1 MTLQQLRFLV
11 ACAASRDISLAALR
25 MDVST
30 GTLVRGLKALEE
42 ELAVDL
48 IYLRSRPVS
57 LTMQGERLVQRAEHI
72 LAITTQGIDDLR
84 RSENRL
90 VGSLRIALSLSYG
103 HRLVYESLAD
113 FASRAP
119 EVRLELRD
127 IPFATHLQH
136 LQRGELDIALLFP
149 SWNAP
154 GISFE
159 TLVHERV
166 TAVLPKK
173 HRLARRTEIRL
184 GELADEKWLVF
195 YKPDSGRVGID
206 FYEACKRC
214 GFEPMIAQ
222 EVQSPLVRLAHVE
235 LNEGITLLPSSY
247 DPGVRKTIK
256 RVLLHRDDLS
266 LPVSI
271 MWKEHDTRQVVQA
284 FIESVRQTVIRIYG
298 NRNENL
304 ESDYVQFFLPF
315 NANGAGYEHLGPS
328 KSLMLA

>member
-30 GTLVRGLKALEE
+30 GTLVRGIKALEE

-48 IYLRSRPVS
+48 IYLRARPVS

-103 HRLVYESLAD
+103 HRLVYESLTD

-154 GISFE
+154 GVSFE
-159 TLVHERV
+159 TLVDERV

-173 HRLARRTEIRL
+173 HRLARRTEVRL
-184 GELADEKWLVF
+184 RELADEKWLVF

-206 FYEACKRC
+206 FYEACKRS
-214 GFEPMIAQ
+214 GFEPKISQ
-222 EVQSPLVRLAHVE
+222 EIPSPLVRLAHVE
-235 LNEGITLLPSSY
+235 LNDGITLLPSSY
-247 DPGVRKTIK
+247 DPGVRRTLK
-256 RVLLHRDDLS
+256 RVLVHRDDLS
-266 LPVSI
+266 LPVCI
-271 MWKEHDTRQVVQA
+271 MWKEHDNRQIVQA
-284 FIESVRQTVIRIYG
+284 FIESVRQTVNRIYV
-298 NRNENL
+298 NQDETL
-304 ESDYVQFFLPF
+304 ATDFVHFFLPH
-315 NANGAGYEHLGPS
+315 NLNEPGYKNSGRS
-328 KSLMLA
+328 GSVMAV